1 MPPIVAA
8 GRLPITRLVV
18 TAYRDVWRVVLA
30 LRTLVVCAV
39 LILLAVKVAED
50 FVPLRVWMRPIVGE
64 PLGFVLGAVQSFL
77 VTPFMIA
84 VHRFIILD
92 EVTPGYALDPS
103 KPSFRLFFG
112 WLVALSTVGSLVLWT
127 YGLLTA
133 LGAPVMAAIVPT
145 ALVLVVAVIVSV
157 RLTVLFPAIA
167 VDLPGAQAS
176 NAWADTKGHAFG
188 ILVIFALALLPL
200 LAISLATS
208 FILGS
213 KALDVGTPTLLVV
226 SAVMHGA
233 TLTLCVA
240 IASRVFQTLGDRMRR
255 M

>member
-1 MPPIVAA
+1 
-8 GRLPITRLVV
+8 
-18 TAYRDVWRVVLA
+18 
-30 LRTLVVCAV
+30 
-39 LILLAVKVAED
+39 
-50 FVPLRVWMRPIVGE
+50 LRVWMRPIVGE
-64 PLGFVLGAVQSFL
+64 PLGFVMGAVQSFL
-77 VTPFMIA
+77 LTPFMIA

-103 KPSFRLFFG
+103 KPTFRLFFG
-112 WLVALSTVGSLVLWT
+112 WLVALSAVGSLVLWT

-133 LGAPVMAAIVPT
+133 LSAPMMAAIVPT
-145 ALVLVVAVIVSV
+145 ALVLVVVVIVSV

-200 LAISLATS
+200 LAISLATTLM
-208 FILGS
+208 LGP
-213 KALDVGTPTLLVV
+213 KALDVGSPTAIAGLVQ
-226 SAVMHGA
+226 SAVMHAA